1 MPPRYSYWTIIVG
14 GQPTAFR
21 AATQEELLPTLKQ
34 TQVRQPDAVMKWFAR
49 GKLWD
54 SPEAAAEAMR
64 AGRFGEGGGERR
76 GAGWRP
82 GGEHED
88 PRAKF
93 KVPRAVKRARF
104 VERMHQDDREPD
116 RDERPGDDTTTPQE
130 PRPPRPGG
138 ERPFR
143 PSGDRPFTP
152 RSDRPFKP
160 SGDRPPRPSGE
171 RPFRPS
177 GDRPFKPSGDRPFR
191 PRTEDRGERPFRP
204 KGPGDRPFK
213 PSGDRPFRPRTE
225 DRGERPFRPKGPGD
239 RPFKP
244 SGDRP
249 FRPRTEDRG
258 ERPFRPKGP
267 GDR

>member
-54 SPEAAAEAMR
+54 SPEAASEAMR

-104 VERMHQDDREPD
+104 VERMNRDDDAPETED
-116 RDERPGDDTTTPQE
+116 RDQADTPPPQAERAP
-130 PRPPRPGG
+130 
-138 ERPFR
+138 R
-143 PSGDRPFTP
+143 PSGG
-152 RSDRPFKP
+152 RPFKP
-160 SGDRPPRPSGE
+160 AAD
-171 RPFRPS
+171 
-177 GDRPFKPSGDRPFR
+177 
-191 PRTEDRGERPFRP
+191 
-204 KGPGDRPFK
+204 
-213 PSGDRPFRPRTE
+213 
-225 DRGERPFRPKGPGD
+225 
-239 RPFKP
+239 
-244 SGDRP
+244 
-249 FRPRTEDRG
+249 
-258 ERPFRPKGP
+258 
-267 GDR
+267 